1 MGFVDFRREIELG
14 GDDPFR
20 QRGAQGALL
29 REPPPL
35 RRGRTGDGD
44 DPVKV
49 RLGLCFK
56 KERDV
61 HDEPVALAGDFP
73 GAIRPSLAD
82 KWMQD
87 LFELS
92 PARLIMEDKRAQS
105 GAVRLSRRVA
115 YVRTE
120 SLYNRPDRRIVIGE
134 QVVRTSVGIKK
145 LGRKTAQQQAGE

>member
-14 GDDPFR
+14 GDDHFR

-29 REPPPL
+29 REPSPL
-35 RRGRTGDGD
+35 CRGRTGDDD

-56 KERDV
+56 KQRDV
-61 HDEPVALAGDFP
+61 HDVPGALTGDFP

-82 KWMQD
+82 DRMQD
-87 LFELS
+87 LFELP
-92 PARLIMEDKRAQS
+92 PARLIMEDQRAQS

-120 SLYNRPDRRIVIGE
+120 SFYNRPDRRIIIGE
-134 QVVRTSVGIKK
+134 QVVRTSVRIEK